1 MIAVDTISANLK
13 LFVASL
19 VPSLVLEKKD
29 YGKVV
34 PLMDK
39 LGDLLKETGYMHI
52 QATKP
57 DTVGLALTTSPLGT
71 VFENPPKSLIQHCER
86 SELRLHIGPFWRV
99 FEKLKVS
106 VKQCFWVIFK
116 HCIMFE
122 ILRQNEWFIKKN
134 LVREQECFK

>member
-71 VFENPPKSLIQHCER
+71 VFENPPQSLIQHCEQ
-86 SELRLHIGPFWRV
+86 SELSRQKFIKNAKNSPFWRV
-99 FEKLKVS
+99 LKNLKITA
-106 VKQCFWVIFK
+106 KQCYQTGRF
-116 HCIMFE
+116 
-122 ILRQNEWFIKKN
+122 
-134 LVREQECFK
+134 

>member
-1 MIAVDTISANLK
+1 MTTLYPEKVRGLHLNMIAVDTISANLK

-71 VFENPPKSLIQHCER
+71 VFENLPKSLIQHCER
-86 SELRLHIGPFWRV
+86 SELSAQ
-99 FEKLKVS
+99 K
-106 VKQCFWVIFK
+106 
-116 HCIMFE
+116 
-122 ILRQNEWFIKKN
+122 FIKNAK
-134 LVREQECFK
+134 K

>member
-86 SELRLHIGPFWRV
+86 SELSRQKFIKNAKNSPFWRV
-99 FEKLKVS
+99 LKNLKITA
-106 VKQCFWVIFK
+106 KQCYQTGQFS
-116 HCIMFE
+116 
-122 ILRQNEWFIKKN
+122 
-134 LVREQECFK
+134 